1 MTLGHYPCL
10 DTCPDRS
17 SRAHVVVVGGGLS
30 LVRARPCV
38 APARYGRA
46 LPTLPW
52 LLLPAAPVPIG
63 RGLLAP
69 EFPKRT
75 LWSGRT
81 SSALPNLPNFPG
93 GRTVTEHALRP
104 TDRPSS
110 EPLLHLHCSHN
121 PAGQGASS
129 APHGRWGGS
138 HAGRC
143 SERLARGA
151 RLARKQPQGPSTG
164 TDDSG
169 RAQCPEESQTAV
181 PALARTPPFG
191 AALFTRA
198 EGWAR
203 L

>member
-1 MTLGHYPCL
+1 MPRPLIKGTRGGG
-10 DTCPDRS
+10 
-17 SRAHVVVVGGGLS
+17 GGGLS

-75 LWSGRT
+75 LWSGLT

-110 EPLLHLHCSHN
+110 EPLAASTFTAPTILRGRERHRLHMAGGEAAT
-121 PAGQGASS
+121 PAGAASDSPEAHGWPGNSPKVHPRGPMTAVELNAPKNRKRLQRSLAHPRSERRYSQEPKAGRDSS
-129 APHGRWGGS
+129 AHDG
-138 HAGRC
+138 
-143 SERLARGA
+143 
-151 RLARKQPQGPSTG
+151 
-164 TDDSG
+164 
-169 RAQCPEESQTAV
+169 
-181 PALARTPPFG
+181 
-191 AALFTRA
+191 
-198 EGWAR
+198 
-203 L
+203 

>member
-1 MTLGHYPCL
+1 MQGPASPLRDTDEHCPPC
-10 DTCPDRS
+10 PGS
-17 SRAHVVVVGGGLS
+17 SSPPPLS
-30 LVRARPCV
+30 PSA
-38 APARYGRA
+38 AAS
-46 LPTLPW
+46 W
-52 LLLPAAPVPIG
+52 LLSFRSGRSGAGGPAA
-63 RGLLAP
+63 R
-69 EFPKRT
+69 
-75 LWSGRT
+75 SRT
-81 SSALPNLPNFPG
+81 SRTSRED
-93 GRTVTEHALRP
+93 GRSPSTRCDRHTVPA
-104 TDRPSS
+104 PSLS
-110 EPLLHLHCSHN
+110 QPPLHCSHN

-151 RLARKQPQGPSTG
+151 RLARKQAQGPSTG